1 MRTSIQR
8 STLLR
13 VVSHVAI
20 LSVFAFSSRVA
31 FAQTPPKAIS
41 IRDTPIYQPQVQ
53 VALKSFARP
62 ASILWKQQ
70 PLREGLANISR
81 VYNVSIWL
89 DRRLDASSEMTLNL
103 SKDRIDQLL
112 VDVATAS
119 NAQFG
124 FLESVAYIGPASE
137 VSQMQMAYWR
147 AWYSYRKMKNA
158 ETKKANEDYVERL
171 DCQPLT
177 WQRFS
182 TPQEVL
188 GEIEEKWGITLDN
201 KNLIPHDVWAQG
213 DYPPLTLPGQLTLVL
228 AGFGL
233 TAEPI
238 ESPLRWRIVK
248 PKASSKAM
256 LSYPSSDWK
265 TAQIEQFLERHANFE
280 FKKES
285 DLVLLQADPGVH
297 YDLMISRIWSAI
309 PKPKSRF
316 ATIRFTFEV
325 NNIPAPEVIEG
336 IATQLKL
343 STSCKIDR
351 QNLKDKRISLKINQ
365 ADLETLLK
373 QLSEATGTTL
383 QVVDESILNINPTP

>member
-1 MRTSIQR
+1 MLTFIQR
-8 STLLR
+8 PTLIR

-20 LSVFAFSSRVA
+20 LSVFAFSSRAV
-31 FAQTPPKAIS
+31 FSQTPSKALS

-53 VALKSFARP
+53 VALKGFTRP

-89 DRRLDASSEMTLNL
+89 DRRIDASQEVTLNL

-112 VDVATAS
+112 GDVAKSA
-119 NAQFG
+119 NAQLG
-124 FLESVAYIGPASE
+124 FIESVAYIGPATE
-137 VSQMQMAYWR
+137 VSQLQMAYWR

-158 ETKKANEDYVERL
+158 ETKKANENYVERL

-182 TPQEVL
+182 TPLEVL

-201 KNLIPHDVWAQG
+201 KNVIPHDVWDQG

-228 AGFGL
+228 AGFGF
-233 TAEPI
+233 TAEPTD
-238 ESPLRWRIVK
+238 SPLRWRIVK
-248 PKASSKAM
+248 PKPASKAI
-256 LSYPSSDWK
+256 LSYPSPDWK
-265 TAQIEQFLERHANFE
+265 IAQIESFLMSHTNFDL
-280 FKKES
+280 KKDS

-343 STSCKIDR
+343 STSWKIER
-351 QNLKDKRISLKINQ
+351 QTLKDKRISLKINQ
-365 ADLETLLK
+365 ADLESLLK

-383 QVVDESILNINPTP
+383 QVVDESILNINPSP

>member
-1 MRTSIQR
+1 MV
-8 STLLR
+8 L
-13 VVSHVAI
+13 
-20 LSVFAFSSRVA
+20 
-31 FAQTPPKAIS
+31 
-41 IRDTPIYQPQVQ
+41 
-53 VALKSFARP
+53 
-62 ASILWKQQ
+62 
-70 PLREGLANISR
+70 
-81 VYNVSIWL
+81 
-89 DRRLDASSEMTLNL
+89 
-103 SKDRIDQLL
+103 
-112 VDVATAS
+112 
-119 NAQFG
+119 
-124 FLESVAYIGPASE
+124 
-137 VSQMQMAYWR
+137 
-147 AWYSYRKMKNA
+147 
-158 ETKKANEDYVERL
+158 TKKANEDYVERL

-343 STSCKIDR
+343 STSWKIDR

>member
-1 MRTSIQR
+1 MHTSIQR
-8 STLLR
+8 PTLLR

-20 LSVFAFSSRVA
+20 LSVFAFSSRVT
-31 FAQTPPKAIS
+31 FSQTPPKTLS

-53 VALKSFARP
+53 VALKGFTRP

-89 DRRLDASSEMTLNL
+89 DRRLDASHEITLNL

-112 VDVATAS
+112 GDVAESA
-119 NAQFG
+119 NAHFG
-124 FLESVAYIGPASE
+124 FIESVAYIGPTAE
-137 VSQMQMAYWR
+137 VSQLQMAYWR

-158 ETKKANEDYVERL
+158 ETKKASENYVERL

-233 TAEPI
+233 TAEPS

-248 PKASSKAM
+248 PKPASKAM
-256 LSYPSSDWK
+256 LSYPSPDWK
-265 TAQIEQFLERHANFE
+265 TAQIEQYLKSHSNFDL
-280 FKKES
+280 KKES

-343 STSCKIDR
+343 STSWKIER
-351 QNLKDKRISLKINQ
+351 QTLKDKRISLKINQ
-365 ADLETLLK
+365 ADLESLLK

-383 QVVDESILNINPTP
+383 QVVDESILTITASP

>member
-1 MRTSIQR
+1 MRISTQR
-8 STLLR
+8 PALLR
-13 VVSHVAI
+13 FVSYVAI
-20 LSVFAFSSRVA
+20 LALLALRTPVA
-31 FAQTPPKAIS
+31 QAQTPSKAIT
-41 IRDTPIYQPQVQ
+41 IRETPIYQPQVQ
-53 VALKSFARP
+53 VSLKGFARS

-70 PLREGLANISR
+70 PLGEGLTHISR

-89 DRRLDASSEMTLNL
+89 DRRLDSSKEITLNL

-112 VDVATAS
+112 VDIAQST

-124 FLESVAYIGPASE
+124 FIESVAYIGPAAE
-137 VSQMQMAYWR
+137 VPPLQMAYWR

-158 ETKKANEDYVERL
+158 ETKKANENYVERL

-182 TPQEVL
+182 TPLEIL
-188 GEIEEKWGITLDN
+188 EEIEEKWGITLDA

-213 DYPPLTLPGQLTLVL
+213 DYPPLTLPGQLSIVL

-233 TAEPI
+233 TAEPTT
-238 ESPLRWRIVK
+238 SPLRWKIVK
-248 PKASSKAM
+248 PKQTSKAI
-256 LSYPSSDWK
+256 LSYPSPDWK
-265 TAQIEQFLERHANFE
+265 ASQIEQLLKNHADFD
-280 FKKES
+280 FKKEN
-285 DLVLLQADPGVH
+285 DLVLLQAEPGVH
-297 YDLMISRIWSAI
+297 YDLMVSRIWAAL

-343 STSCKIDR
+343 STSWKIDR
-351 QNLKDKRISLKINQ
+351 QSLKDKRVSLNINQ
-365 ADLETLLK
+365 ADLEGLLK
-373 QLSEATGTTL
+373 QVSQATGTSL
-383 QVVDESILNINPTP
+383 QVVNESILNINPLP

>member
-1 MRTSIQR
+1 MHNLIQR
-8 STLLR
+8 PTLFR

-20 LSVFAFSSRVA
+20 LSILSFNSHAAFSQAPS
-31 FAQTPPKAIS
+31 KALS

-53 VALKSFARP
+53 VALKGFTRP

-89 DRRLDASSEMTLNL
+89 DRRLDSSSEITLNL

-112 VDVATAS
+112 VEVAKSA

-124 FLESVAYIGPASE
+124 FIESVAYIGPAEE
-137 VSQMQMAYWR
+137 VSHLQMAYWR

-158 ETKKANEDYVERL
+158 ETKKANDNYIERL
-171 DCQPLT
+171 DCQPLA

-182 TPQEVL
+182 TPQDVL
-188 GEIEEKWGITLDN
+188 REIEEKWGITLDN

-213 DYPPLTLPGQLTLVL
+213 DYPTLTLPGQLTLVL

-233 TAEPI
+233 AAEPT
-238 ESPLRWRIVK
+238 ESPLRWKIVK
-248 PKASSKAM
+248 PKPTTKAM
-256 LSYPSSDWK
+256 LSYPSPDWK
-265 TAQIEQFLERHANFE
+265 IAQIEQFLKSHSNFE

-285 DLVLLQADPGVH
+285 DLVLLQAEPGVH
-297 YDLMISRIWSAI
+297 YDLMVSRIWSAL

-325 NNIPAPEVIEG
+325 NNIAAPEVIEG
-336 IATQLKL
+336 IAAQLKL
-343 STSCKIDR
+343 STSWKIER
-351 QNLKDKRISLKINQ
+351 QTLKDKRVSLKINQ
-365 ADLETLLK
+365 ADLESLLK
-373 QLSEATGTTL
+373 QLSEATGTQL
-383 QVVDESILNINPTP
+383 QVVDESILNINPLP